1 MPDDT
6 VILSL
11 PMILP
16 AQAQKHVTHNEA
28 LRLLD
33 VMVQLAVQDRTQA
46 APPVGPAEGDR
57 HIVAAGASGVWAG
70 HVGEI
75 ALFAQGSWS
84 FYTPLPGWRAW
95 IAAEAAV
102 ATFDGAQWE
111 TLADGPLSVAQ
122 LGVSATADATNRLVV
137 ASSASLF
144 TNTGAGHQL
153 KLNKAASGD
162 TASLLFQTG
171 FSGRA
176 EMGTAGSDNFAVRVS
191 SDGSAWFDGIS
202 IAAASGIVSLPQ
214 GVSTAGFALRDASDP
229 AKQAV
234 FSASGLTSGS
244 PRSYALPNVSSELAA
259 LSGTQTFTGVK
270 SFSGSFAVSSAS
282 AQLGTSTASASYGI
296 GTGATA
302 SGNSKTVDI
311 ATAGASGSTTV
322 LNLGSAVAGA
332 GGSMV
337 INSPSVTFA
346 NSVTSVAMPQ
356 AAVVASRIGLG
367 GASADATNRLSVNA
381 PGILFNH
388 AGAGVETVLNK
399 NAVGDDA
406 LLSFKTGFSTRALF
420 GLGGSDNF
428 SVKVSAN
435 GSSYTTALSVGAGNG
450 VITLG
455 APMVLA
461 AGASDPTS
469 PVDGTLWHNATS
481 GQIKAR
487 VAGKTSILSDQRQI
501 SFILPPVGEYLM
513 TTCYA
518 GWSPVALGGGASRID
533 LFPYTPSQSFD
544 LDQLAVN
551 VTIAVAAALG
561 KLVIYGSD
569 EFGRPDAL
577 LAETSTLDY
586 STIGFK
592 YASLNLSLLQ
602 GTSYWFGIRHSSTA
616 SLSAWQVY
624 ATPDINGGTLPSI
637 LGRKVLRRT
646 MTFANPATP
655 TWGFA
660 SSEITS
666 VNATAIWMRRA

>member
-111 TLADGPLSVAQ
+111 TLADGPLSVSQ

-302 SGNSKTVDI
+302 SGNTKTVDI
-311 ATAGASGSTTV
+311 ATAGVSGSTTV

-420 GLGGSDNF
+420 GLGGSDDF

-450 VITLG
+450 VVTLG

-461 AGASDPTS
+461 AGTSDPTS

-481 GQIKAR
+481 GQIKAQ
-487 VAGKTSILSDQRQI
+487 VGGKTCNLTNQND
-501 SFILPPVGEYLM
+501 LPFLLPLVGDYLL
-513 TTCYA
+513 TSSGFGSTV
-518 GWSPVALGGGASRID
+518 GTVVGAANRAE
-533 LFPYTPSQSFD
+533 LFPYLPNRSFAI
-544 LDQLAVN
+544 DQVGAN
-551 VTIAVAAALG
+551 VITAVASALG
-561 KLVIYGSD
+561 KVVVYDSD
-569 EFGRPDAL
+569 EFGRPASL
-577 LAETSTLDY
+577 LSETANLDFSTV
-586 STIGFK
+586 GFK
-592 YASLNLSLLQ
+592 YASLGLNFVQ
-602 GTSYWFGIRHSSTA
+602 GATYWFGIRHSSTA
-616 SLSAWQVY
+616 TLAAWQSY
-624 ATPDINGGTLPSI
+624 ATPDINGGAPAVSS
-637 LGRKVLRRT
+637 RKVLRRT
-646 MTFANPATP
+646 LTYSNAAPAT
-655 TWGFA
+655 WAFA
-660 SSEITS
+660 SAEITS
-666 VNATAIWMRRA
+666 SNGCAIWMRRA